1 MSFFLLFTWLL
12 QFVWYKKKM
21 QENDIKI
28 LRAEEELNYQTQDIG
43 VWTLESSR
51 VRPIIPDLVLRQ
63 YFRQRLIQLYL
74 IVIVPCIIL
83 HSLLTVLLFS
93 IIYWSHLRKM
103 WLAAFFFLSFLL
115 LLSSP
120 LFIIIILALINY
132 ESVIISNYI
141 YMYIYIC
148 LCMYI
153 CIYTGSRLTT
163 MIKKTGKKV

>member
-115 LLSSP
+115 FLSSP

-141 YMYIYIC
+141 YMYIYV
-148 LCMYI
+148 YV
-153 CIYTGSRLTT
+153 CIYVYIQVLD
-163 MIKKTGKKV
+163 

>member
-115 LLSSP
+115 FLSSP

-141 YMYIYIC
+141 YMYIYV
-148 LCMYI
+148 YV
-153 CIYTGSRLTT
+153 CIYVYIQVRD
-163 MIKKTGKKV
+163 

>member
-103 WLAAFFFLSFLL
+103 WLAAFFSLSFLL

-141 YMYIYIC
+141 YMYIYV
-148 LCMYI
+148 YV
-153 CIYTGSRLTT
+153 CIYVYIQVRD
-163 MIKKTGKKV
+163 

>member
-1 MSFFLLFTWLL
+1 
-12 QFVWYKKKM
+12 M

-93 IIYWSHLRKM
+93 IIY
-103 WLAAFFFLSFLL
+103 
-115 LLSSP
+115 
-120 LFIIIILALINY
+120 
-132 ESVIISNYI
+132 
-141 YMYIYIC
+141 
-148 LCMYI
+148 
-153 CIYTGSRLTT
+153 
-163 MIKKTGKKV
+163 